1 MKPIDYETVV
11 AESTMAPPCPA
22 LVCIVRAEP
31 NHLDA
36 LEIARRLRTAM
47 GRSAG
52 PPKPLFFRCTGAYA
66 VRGAPN
72 AGIGPCLPAR
82 PVSKKGATP
91 TGGLVA
97 SGGNK
102 VEKPQVN
109 LISENGPETKTQLPK
124 LVLKPSNGSSKPGA
138 NLAKDSQGEESLS
151 SSVSLP
157 IHGYVSSAM
166 EAIETDI

>member
-1 MKPIDYETVV
+1 M
-11 AESTMAPPCPA
+11 
-22 LVCIVRAEP
+22 
-31 NHLDA
+31 
-36 LEIARRLRTAM
+36 
-47 GRSAG
+47 
-52 PPKPLFFRCTGAYA
+52 
-66 VRGAPN
+66 
-72 AGIGPCLPAR
+72 
-82 PVSKKGATP
+82 
-91 TGGLVA
+91 
-97 SGGNK
+97 
-102 VEKPQVN
+102 EKPQVN